1 MRYNFLLEQEDEIKK
16 KQFLNIMFL
25 PSRHTFI
32 AINWQ
37 FQSIL
42 LYAFGKIVHLI
53 CLLFLKMIY
62 DVLLF

>member
-1 MRYNFLLEQEDEIKK
+1 MKKKK

-25 PSRHTFI
+25 PSRRTFI

-53 CLLFLKMIY
+53 CLLI
-62 DVLLF
+62 

>member
-25 PSRHTFI
+25 PSRHIFI

-53 CLLFLKMIY
+53 CLLI
-62 DVLLF
+62 